1 MAKAKA
7 EKKLLA
13 KKRAQFRKGKK
24 SFLQNDIDDENDSD
38 SAKSDKFAQA
48 MFQTEPFDHDN
59 VKIKDI
65 FTVAMQVEKK

>member
-1 MAKAKA
+1 
-7 EKKLLA
+7 
-13 KKRAQFRKGKK
+13 
-24 SFLQNDIDDENDSD
+24 LQNDIDDENDSD

-48 MFQTEPFDHDN
+48 MFQTEPFDHEN